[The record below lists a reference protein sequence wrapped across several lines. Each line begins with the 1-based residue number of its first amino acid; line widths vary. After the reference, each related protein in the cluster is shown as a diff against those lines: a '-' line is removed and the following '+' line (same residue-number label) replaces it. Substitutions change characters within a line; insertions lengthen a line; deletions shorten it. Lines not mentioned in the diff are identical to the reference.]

1 MARFMKDSTNIPNLQ
16 PDVAIFA
23 LKHALREGKFR
34 DELSMKNPSKIA
46 DVLQMADAFIRTE
59 EFNKEATRLKGP
71 SDTSDTRMN
80 QSKPEG
86 NSRKGKEKDDEKWKL
101 PDKLRSN
108 PLRRNKNKWCEFHDD
123 FGHTTEECNSLK
135 DNIEDLIRRGY
146 LKQYL
151 LDQRTEKEEKEKATS
166 GKLQEQA
173 QRRVHETEGQKKKP
187 ILVVFGGQRSGHASK
202 QHLRAL
208 SHRVNFSTVG
218 ENRPTPPNMNFTAD
232 DCLGT
237 QYKHD
242 DPLVIE
248 MDLNNHNVHRVLVD
262 GGSAVNI
269 IFRNCFEQ
277 LILEE
282 GEKSLTKVSYPLIGF
297 NGSAGIP
304 RGKITLPVT
313 IGQGLA
319 ARNIREE
326 FLVMDCDSVYNVIM
340 GRTMIHKIQAIPST
354 YHQMMMYVLD
364 VGFAERIK
372 GDQEVARSTCHTTI
386 QKPKLGD
393 SPEEEDEKKVDARP
407 ETLSPEPDQEM
418 KDIPLEDDSDRSVRI
433 GRGLSSGL

>member
-1 MARFMKDSTNIPNLQ
+1 MARFMKESINIPNLQ

-34 DELSMKNPSKIA
+34 DKLSMKNPSKIA

-59 EFNKEATRLKGP
+59 EFNKAAARLRNP
-71 SDTSDTRMN
+71 SDTRDTKMN

-101 PDKLRSN
+101 SDKLRSN

-123 FGHTTEECNSLK
+123 FDHTTEECNSLK
-135 DNIEDLIRRGY
+135 DNIEDLIRQGY

-151 LDQRTEKEEKEKATS
+151 LDRRTEREEKEKAMS

-208 SHRVNFSTVG
+208 SHRVNFSTIG
-218 ENRPTPPNMNFTAD
+218 ENQPTPPNIAFTAD

-282 GEKSLTKVSYPLIGF
+282 G
-297 NGSAGIP
+297 
-304 RGKITLPVT
+304 
-313 IGQGLA
+313 
-319 ARNIREE
+319 
-326 FLVMDCDSVYNVIM
+326 
-340 GRTMIHKIQAIPST
+340 
-354 YHQMMMYVLD
+354 
-364 VGFAERIK
+364 
-372 GDQEVARSTCHTTI
+372 
-386 QKPKLGD
+386 
-393 SPEEEDEKKVDARP
+393 
-407 ETLSPEPDQEM
+407 
-418 KDIPLEDDSDRSVRI
+418 
-433 GRGLSSGL
+433 

>member
-1 MARFMKDSTNIPNLQ
+1 MKS
-16 PDVAIFA
+16 
-23 LKHALREGKFR
+23 
-34 DELSMKNPSKIA
+34 PSKIA

-59 EFNKEATRLKGP
+59 EFNKAAVRLKGP
-71 SDTSDTRMN
+71 SDTRDTKMN

-86 NSRKGKEKDDEKWKL
+86 NSRKGKEKVGAREASPKRDGRKGEFQPKYTNYTPLTIPRREIFSLHKDDEKWKL

-151 LDQRTEKEEKEKATS
+151 LDRRTEREEKEKATS

-187 ILVVFGGQRSGHASK
+187 IVVVFGGQRSGHASK

-218 ENRPTPPNMNFTAD
+218 ENQPTPPNVTFTAD

-262 GGSAVNI
+262 GGNAVNI
-269 IFRNCFEQ
+269 IF
-277 LILEE
+277 
-282 GEKSLTKVSYPLIGF
+282 
-297 NGSAGIP
+297 
-304 RGKITLPVT
+304 
-313 IGQGLA
+313 
-319 ARNIREE
+319 
-326 FLVMDCDSVYNVIM
+326 
-340 GRTMIHKIQAIPST
+340 
-354 YHQMMMYVLD
+354 
-364 VGFAERIK
+364 
-372 GDQEVARSTCHTTI
+372 
-386 QKPKLGD
+386 
-393 SPEEEDEKKVDARP
+393 
-407 ETLSPEPDQEM
+407 
-418 KDIPLEDDSDRSVRI
+418 
-433 GRGLSSGL
+433 

>member
-1 MARFMKDSTNIPNLQ
+1 MARFMKESTNIPNLQ

-34 DELSMKNPSKIA
+34 DKLSIKNPSKIA

-59 EFNKEATRLKGP
+59 DFNKAAARLKGP
-71 SDTSDTRMN
+71 SDTRDTKMN

-86 NSRKGKEKDDEKWKL
+86 NSRKEKEKVGAREASPKKDGKKGEFQPKYTNYTPLTIPRREIFSLHKDDEKWKL
-101 PDKLRSN
+101 PDKLRTN
-108 PLRRNKNKWCEFHDD
+108 PLRRNKNK
-123 FGHTTEECNSLK
+123 
-135 DNIEDLIRRGY
+135 
-146 LKQYL
+146 
-151 LDQRTEKEEKEKATS
+151 RTEREEKEKATS

-202 QHLRAL
+202 HHLRAL

-218 ENRPTPPNMNFTAD
+218 ENQPTPPNMNFAAD

-248 MDLNNHNVHRVLVD
+248 MNLNNHNVHRVLVD

-269 IFRNCFEQ
+269 IFRNCLEQ

-282 GEKSLTKVSYPLIGF
+282 GEESMTKVSYPLIGF
-297 NGSAGIP
+297 NGSAAIP

-319 ARNIREE
+319 ERNVREE

-340 GRTMIHKIQAIPST
+340 G
-354 YHQMMMYVLD
+354 
-364 VGFAERIK
+364 
-372 GDQEVARSTCHTTI
+372 
-386 QKPKLGD
+386 
-393 SPEEEDEKKVDARP
+393 
-407 ETLSPEPDQEM
+407 
-418 KDIPLEDDSDRSVRI
+418 
-433 GRGLSSGL
+433 